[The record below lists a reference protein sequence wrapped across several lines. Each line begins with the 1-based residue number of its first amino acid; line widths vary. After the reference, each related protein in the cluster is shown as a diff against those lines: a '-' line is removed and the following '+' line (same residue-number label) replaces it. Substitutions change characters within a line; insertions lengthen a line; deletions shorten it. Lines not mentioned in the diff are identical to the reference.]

1 MIKGLLHKDAAALF
15 SYEDKSFLQNKRLL
29 QYQTATAFLYMC
41 FIFVFSYTEILAV
54 RLSQADFPQ
63 LRQGSSEKFQWWF
76 QCR

>member
-1 MIKGLLHKDAAALF
+1 MIKGCCTKMQQP
-15 SYEDKSFLQNKRLL
+15 FLVMRTNSLSKTKGCYSIKL
-29 QYQTATAFLYMC
+29 QQPFLYMC

-54 RLSQADFPQ
+54 RLSQADFQQ